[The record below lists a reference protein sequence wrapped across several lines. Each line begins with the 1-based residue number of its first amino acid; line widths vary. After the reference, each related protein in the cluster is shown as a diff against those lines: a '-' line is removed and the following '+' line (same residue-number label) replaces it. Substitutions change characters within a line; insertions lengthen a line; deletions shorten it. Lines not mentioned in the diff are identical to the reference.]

1 MKVEKKAHIELS
13 VHQLVDFLLRS
24 GDIDNRVFNR
34 SSQTEGSRLH
44 SVYQSAQGKNY
55 ISEYP
60 LKQTFLVE
68 DIEITLQ
75 GRADGII
82 KKSEKEYIID
92 EIKTTVIELD
102 EFREENL
109 QWHLG
114 QAKCYAYMFAYALKL
129 ETIGVRLT
137 YIKQGKG
144 SKKLI
149 DEYTF
154 HISELEKDI
163 YGYLDNYLE
172 FYHVVMRLT
181 EARNASIAELKFPFE
196 DYRKGQ
202 KELSKY
208 VYSVAKNKGKLFIEA
223 PTGIGKTMST
233 IFPSIKY
240 LAEDEQSKI
249 FYLTAKATGKENAHK
264 ALSILKDN
272 GLNISDV
279 IITSKEKICF
289 CKGKNCNPDECPFTK
304 GYYNKIKNI
313 IKESIIRYD
322 DFDLE
327 TICYIA
333 NKYSVCPFELE
344 LDLSL
349 FCDVI
354 VCDYNYVFDPISYM
368 KRYFDEDSTHYL
380 ALVDEAHNLVERS
393 KEMYSATINK
403 QLYLDAKFAQKSI
416 PNRKIKNALARINK
430 LFIYYEDSFEVGQTK
445 VEDFTDDTYKEFN
458 HFITTY
464 QEVSKENNKDITKE
478 LTNLYI
484 ELNKFIKI
492 SELFSERFLLYVDKS
507 EDNIALKAYCLDASR
522 FLSATALSLN
532 SAVFFS
538 ATLSPLSYYMDVL
551 GGNKDKDP
559 SLVLQSPF
567 PSENLK
573 LLIAP
578 KISTRYKNREKSYQ
592 TVANYLRT
600 FVSSKKGN
608 YFIYL
613 PSYEYLDNLLP
624 LIEFDDEVNLFIQKR
639 DMSEVEKN
647 DLISHFK
654 ADNEKT
660 TVGLA
665 IIGGAFGEGIDL
677 VGDSLIGVAIVGIGL
692 PKINFESDQ
701 VVEYYKENDINGFNY
716 AYTYPGMNKVM
727 QAVGRLIRTEKDR
740 GVALLIDE
748 RYMWNDYRSLFKK
761 EWSKYEVVLNEE
773 DLRQTLQNFFKS

>member
-1 MKVEKKAHIELS
+1 MKIEKKAHIELS

-60 LKQTFLVE
+60 LRQTFVVD

-92 EIKTTVIELD
+92 EIKTTVIEVE
-102 EFREENL
+102 EFRNENL
-109 QWHLG
+109 EWHLG
-114 QAKCYAYMFAYALKL
+114 QAKCYAYMFAHALQL
-129 ETIGVRLT
+129 ETVGVRLT

-149 DEYTF
+149 DEYF
-154 HISELEKDI
+154 YHISELERDI
-163 YGYLDNYLE
+163 YGYLDSYLE

-181 EARNASIAELKFPFE
+181 EARNASIKNLKFPFK

-208 VYSVAKNKGKLFIEA
+208 VYGVAKNKGKLFIEA

-233 IFPSIKY
+233 MFPYIKY
-240 LAEDEQSKI
+240 LVEDDLSKI

-264 ALSILKDN
+264 ALNILKEN

-289 CKGKNCNPDECPFTK
+289 CKGKNCNPDECPYAR

-322 DFDLE
+322 DFDCD

-333 NKYSVCPFELE
+333 NKYNVCPFELE

-368 KRYFDEDSTHYL
+368 KRYFDEDSSHYL

-393 KEMYSATINK
+393 KEMYSASIDK
-403 QLYLDAKFAQKSI
+403 ELFLKAKFAQKSI
-416 PNRKIKNALARINK
+416 SNRKIKNAFARINK
-430 LFIYYEDSFEVGQTK
+430 VFISYEDAYEVGQTK
-445 VEDFTDDTYKEFN
+445 IEDFTDETYKEFN
-458 HFITTY
+458 HFITVY

-478 LTNLYI
+478 LTDLYI

-492 SELFSERFLLYVDKS
+492 SELFSDRFLLYIDKS
-507 EDNIALKAYCLDASR
+507 EDNICLKAYCLDASR
-522 FLSATALSLN
+522 FLAATAQTLHST
-532 SAVFFS
+532 VFFS

-551 GGNKDKDP
+551 GGNKDSDP

-567 PSENLK
+567 PTDNLK

-578 KISTRYKNREKSYQ
+578 KVSTRYKNREKSYQ
-592 TVANYLRT
+592 TVANYLNE
-600 FVSSKKGN
+600 FVSVKKGN

-624 LIEFDDEVNLFIQKR
+624 LIKFDGDIDLFIQKK
-639 DMSEVEKN
+639 DMTEYEKN

-692 PKINFESDQ
+692 PKINFESNQ
-701 VVEYYKENDINGFNY
+701 IVEYYKQNDINGFNY

-727 QAVGRLIRTEKDR
+727 QAVGRLIRTENDR

-773 DLRQTLQNFFKS
+773 DLKETLQNFFKS